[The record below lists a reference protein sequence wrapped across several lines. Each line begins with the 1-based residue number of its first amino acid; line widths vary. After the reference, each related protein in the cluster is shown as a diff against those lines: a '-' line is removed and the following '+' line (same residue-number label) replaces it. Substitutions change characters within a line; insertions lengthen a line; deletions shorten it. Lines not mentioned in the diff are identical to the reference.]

1 MLNSLYFFQ
10 VHEVLIQNNDKGSV
24 ITWDFDVMK
33 HDLVFTVFRTK
44 EVVQTKLT
52 PCTGLTTNT
61 IISDPVQH
69 TSIGRGWK
77 EGTEYFRVETPIVC
91 HDGESI
97 QGSHVTNCTGSYILQ
112 WSYFDRAL
120 SGGGGGGGA
129 GQDMWDTITHPQH
142 KAKVMY
148 YYEVLNSLD
157 YRGSMTSL
165 QSTQSGFSNISK
177 LSGQQ
182 STSGVS
188 SGVSSLISE
197 STTRN
202 LEVLES

>member
-1 MLNSLYFFQ
+1 
-10 VHEVLIQNNDKGSV
+10 
-24 ITWDFDVMK
+24 MK

-44 EVVQTKLT
+44 DCMPAKLQV
-52 PCTGLTTNT
+52 PVNTGVGNIT
-61 IISDPVQH
+61 SEPVQY
-69 TSIGRGWK
+69 TSIGKGWK
-77 EGTEYFRVETPIVC
+77 EGTEYYRVEMPIVC

-97 QGSHVTNCTGSYILQ
+97 QGSHVTNTTGSYILQ
-112 WSYFDRAL
+112 WSYFDRTEL
-120 SGGGGGGGA
+120 TKGGGGG
-129 GQDMWDTITHPQH
+129 DMWDNITHPSH

-177 LSGQQ
+177 VSGQQ
-182 STSGVS
+182 SSTSGISSGGVS
-188 SGVSSLISE
+188 SVISE

-202 LEVLES
+202 LQVLESTTRNLEVTES

>member
-1 MLNSLYFFQ
+1 M
-10 VHEVLIQNNDKGSV
+10 HEVLIQNNDKGSV

-33 HDLVFTVFRTK
+33 HDLVFTVFRSK
-44 EVVQTKLT
+44 EILPCKLSV
-52 PCTGLTTNT
+52 TGNSA
-61 IISDPVQH
+61 ISADPVQY
-69 TSIGRGWK
+69 TSIGKCWK
-77 EGTEYFRVETPIVC
+77 EGVDYFRVEAPIVC

-97 QGSHVTNCTGSYILQ
+97 QGSHVTNTHGSFILQ
-112 WSYFDRAL
+112 WSYFDRSSITGS
-120 SGGGGGGGA
+120 SGGT
-129 GQDMWDTITHPQH
+129 QDMWGTITHPQH

-165 QSTQSGFSNISK
+165 QSTQSCFSNISK
-177 LSGQQ
+177 VSGQQ

-197 STTRN
+197 TTTRN
-202 LEVLES
+202 LDVHES